1 MSRPLLK
8 LSAVT
13 RRFPAGDKDV
23 VVLNNVNLSIHAGEI
38 VAIVGASGSGKSTL
52 MNILGCL
59 DHPSEGTYT
68 VGGRDTHML
77 DSDELAQLRREHF
90 GFVFQR
96 YHLLPHVDAVANL
109 EMPAIY
115 AGTPRAERHAR
126 ARELLARLGLA
137 DRAHHRP
144 GQLSGGQQQRVSIAR
159 ALMNGGHVILAD
171 EPTGALDTKSGQDV
185 IRILH
190 ELNALGHTIVI
201 VTHDKAVARHA
212 RRIIEISDG
221 EIVADRPNRHYAE
234 ALAEALAEA
243 GAGVGTA
250 EALAEAG
257 DGTAEAVA
265 KTGVGTAEARGV
277 AAGALSARD
286 RHDTPPPAAAD
297 SDPRADP
304 APRTRRFAAGSGR
317 FAEACRMAWIALVSH
332 RLRTLLTM
340 LGIII
345 GITSVV
351 SIVAIGEGAKR
362 YMLDEIGSI
371 GTNTIN
377 IYPGTDWG
385 DSRADAIQTL
395 VPADVAALAE
405 QPYVDSATPE
415 TSRTLL
421 LRYRNVDVN
430 ALVSGV
436 GDRFFQA
443 RGMRFALG
451 VAFDEDAVRRQ
462 VQVAVIDQNTR
473 RKLFGATRNPIGEV
487 ILVDN
492 VPCVVIGVTADKKS
506 AFGSVKSLNVWVP
519 YTTASGR
526 LFGQRYLDSITV
538 RVRDGQPSAAA
549 EKSLE
554 TLMKQRHGRKDF
566 FTYNMDSVVKT
577 VEKTGQSLTLLLS
590 LIAVI
595 SLVVGGIGVMNIMLV
610 SVTERTREIGIRM
623 AVGARQSDILQQFLV
638 EAVLVCLLGG
648 TIGIALSFGLGVLFS
663 MFVAQWKM
671 VFSAGA
677 IVTAFVCSTLTGVI
691 FGFMPA
697 RNASRL
703 DPIDALAR
711 D

>member
-1 MSRPLLK
+1 MSQPLLK

-159 ALMNGGHVILAD
+159 ALMNGGQVILAD

-212 RRIIEISDG
+212 KRIIEISDG

-234 ALAEALAEA
+234 ALAEAGVDAAEA
-243 GAGVGTA
+243 A
-250 EALAEAG
+250 EANEPEAS
-257 DGTAEAVA
+257 
-265 KTGVGTAEARGV
+265 
-277 AAGALSARD
+277 ALPARD
-286 RHDTPPPAAAD
+286 HRDTPPP
-297 SDPRADP
+297 P
-304 APRTRRFAAGSGR
+304 APVDTDAHPEPGTRTRRFAAGSGR

-554 TLMKQRHGRKDF
+554 KLMTQRHGRKDF

-648 TIGIALSFGLGVLFS
+648 TIGIALSFGLGALFS

>member
-1 MSRPLLK
+1 MRQPLLK
-8 LSAVT
+8 LAAVT

-23 VVLNNVNLSIHAGEI
+23 VVLNNVNLSIDAGEI

-115 AGTPRAERHAR
+115 AGTARAERHAR
-126 ARELLARLGLA
+126 ARALLARLGLA

-159 ALMNGGHVILAD
+159 ALMNGGQVILAD

-234 ALAEALAEA
+234 ALAEVGIGAADVAE
-243 GAGVGTA
+243 TA
-250 EALAEAG
+250 AE
-257 DGTAEAVA
+257 TASSPAP
-265 KTGVGTAEARGV
+265 
-277 AAGALSARD
+277 
-286 RHDTPPPAAAD
+286 HDAPPPAD
-297 SDPRADP
+297 TDPGPRAP
-304 APRTRRFAAGSGR
+304 RFAAGTGR

-351 SIVAIGEGAKR
+351 SIVAVGEGAKR
-362 YMLDEIGSI
+362 YMLEEIGSI
-371 GTNTIN
+371 GTNTISL
-377 IYPGTDWG
+377 YPGADWG
-385 DSRADAIQTL
+385 DSRADTIQTL
-395 VPADVAALAE
+395 VPADVVALAE

-421 LRYRNVDVN
+421 LRFRNVNVN

-436 GDRFFQA
+436 GERYFQA

-451 VAFDEDAVRRQ
+451 VAFDDDAVRRQ
-462 VQVAVIDQNTR
+462 AQVAVIDQNTR
-473 RKLFGATRNPIGEV
+473 RKLFGATRNPVGEV

-526 LFGQRYLDSITV
+526 LFGQRHLDSITV

-554 TLMKQRHGRKDF
+554 KLMIQRHGRKDF

-648 TIGIALSFGLGVLFS
+648 TIGIALSFGLGALFS

>member
-1 MSRPLLK
+1 MRQPLLK
-8 LSAVT
+8 LAAVT

-23 VVLNNVNLSIHAGEI
+23 VVLNNVNLSIDAGEI

-126 ARELLARLGLA
+126 ARALLARLGLA

-159 ALMNGGHVILAD
+159 ALMNGGQVILAD

-234 ALAEALAEA
+234 ALAEVGIGAADVAE
-243 GAGVGTA
+243 TA
-250 EALAEAG
+250 AE
-257 DGTAEAVA
+257 TASSPAP
-265 KTGVGTAEARGV
+265 
-277 AAGALSARD
+277 
-286 RHDTPPPAAAD
+286 HDAPPPAD
-297 SDPRADP
+297 TDPGPRAP
-304 APRTRRFAAGSGR
+304 RFAAGTGR

-351 SIVAIGEGAKR
+351 SIVAVGEGAKR
-362 YMLDEIGSI
+362 YMLEEIGSI
-371 GTNTIN
+371 GTNTISL
-377 IYPGTDWG
+377 YPGADWG
-385 DSRADAIQTL
+385 DSRADTIQTL
-395 VPADVAALAE
+395 VPADVVALAE

-421 LRYRNVDVN
+421 LRFRNVNVN

-436 GDRFFQA
+436 GEHYFQA

-451 VAFDEDAVRRQ
+451 VAFDDDAVRRQ
-462 VQVAVIDQNTR
+462 AQVAVIDQNTR
-473 RKLFGATRNPIGEV
+473 RKLFGATRNPVGEV

-554 TLMKQRHGRKDF
+554 KLMIQRHGRKDF

-648 TIGIALSFGLGVLFS
+648 TVGIALSFGLGALFS